1 MSLQIL
7 FGAALVF
14 AMAVPTVQGKDVMHV
29 GIRDGYLKSLEYKDV
44 WAAAKAI
51 GVNRL
56 EVVVTPELNCSNLY
70 EPDGSTHKIGDKAS
84 ISRLKKTL
92 KKQRISICAFTTVIP
107 LSGEQTPTQVQ
118 QWVSAVDKVAQQ
130 LKVPVLMMP
139 LIAKGIE
146 DDEFIKRAREFV
158 VPLETVA
165 RQTGLQ
171 LTIENLGHYLNREE
185 ILDPILN
192 L

>member
-1 MSLQIL
+1 
-7 FGAALVF
+7 
-14 AMAVPTVQGKDVMHV
+14 
-29 GIRDGYLKSLEYKDV
+29 
-44 WAAAKAI
+44 
-51 GVNRL
+51 
-56 EVVVTPELNCSNLY
+56 
-70 EPDGSTHKIGDKAS
+70 
-84 ISRLKKTL
+84 
-92 KKQRISICAFTTVIP
+92 
-107 LSGEQTPTQVQ
+107 
-118 QWVSAVDKVAQQ
+118 
-130 LKVPVLMMP
+130 MMP